1 MRRIYSGAWVERD
14 RDTHKIPGR
23 CSASSITSVGA
34 QSIAGRCSY
43 RRLIPA
49 SRRSSEPWRLSTDS
63 PFHAMEVMPDHVRL
77 FIAADPTR
85 SVAEI
90 VNRFASRRQSPPR
103 DPDGGDVA
111 GGDVADPLASLQL
124 QFPSFPHEIDPE
136 AAMWLL
142 LDPHESG
149 GFVNR

>member
-1 MRRIYSGAWVERD
+1 MRLIYSGAWVERD
-14 RDTHKIPGR
+14 RETHKIPGR

-77 FIAADPTR
+77 FIAAVPTR

-90 VNRFASRRQSPPR
+90 VNRFKGRTSRLLR
-103 DPDGGDVA
+103 DEFK
-111 GGDVADPLASLQL
+111 SLRSRL
-124 QFPSFPHEIDPE
+124 PTLWSRSYFAATVGAVSE
-136 AAMWLL
+136 AAIRRYI
-142 LDPHESG
+142 ETQK
-149 GFVNR
+149 

>member
-1 MRRIYSGAWVERD
+1 MRLIYSGAWVERD
-14 RDTHKIPGR
+14 RDTHDIPGR
-23 CSASSITSVGA
+23 SSASSITSFGA

-111 GGDVADPLASLQL
+111 GGD
-124 QFPSFPHEIDPE
+124 
-136 AAMWLL
+136 
-142 LDPHESG
+142 
-149 GFVNR
+149 